1 MTGFLG
7 GNGVYPKKIEFLI
20 EKPQVPWGVRPKKI
34 EF

>member
-1 MTGFLG
+1 MTGFLS

-20 EKPQVPWGVRPKKI
+20 EKPLVPWWVRPKKI